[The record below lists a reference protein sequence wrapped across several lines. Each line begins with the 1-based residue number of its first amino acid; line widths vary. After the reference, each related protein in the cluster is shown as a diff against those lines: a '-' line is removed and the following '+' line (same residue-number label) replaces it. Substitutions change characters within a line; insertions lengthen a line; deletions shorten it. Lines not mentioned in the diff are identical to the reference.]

1 MTSVSRTKPKCLIV
15 EDDEDCRWIVM
26 RSLMKLEFDCEVAK
40 DGVQAL
46 QILAHDECHVV
57 VTDLKM
63 PNKHGFS
70 LAAEIKQG
78 SNPPAVVVYTGVEE
92 PKLVT
97 QLYAL
102 GVDDVCIK
110 PISPDVLAAK
120 IKAVYLRW
128 LESRRGAGKAE
139 GPELQAGA
147 PSAAASGQ
155 QRSPTTASSG
165 GSASSRRPAR
175 RIVKL
180 AAGAG

>member
-1 MTSVSRTKPKCLIV
+1 MTNRTGIKPKCLIV

-26 RSLMKLEFDCEVAK
+26 RALMKLEFDCEVAK
-40 DGVQAL
+40 DGIQAL
-46 QILAHDECHVV
+46 QVLAHDEYHVV

-70 LAAEIKQG
+70 LAAEIKQRPQ
-78 SNPPAVVVYTGVEE
+78 PPAVVVYTGVEE

-120 IKAVYLRW
+120 IKAVYNRW
-128 LESRRGAGKAE
+128 LQTHLNSPGGIKAAGPQPTRTP
-139 GPELQAGA
+139 GLQTQAH
-147 PSAAASGQ
+147 SASDRDTTE
-155 QRSPTTASSG
+155 QRS
-165 GSASSRRPAR
+165 AR
-175 RIVKL
+175 RIVRL
-180 AAGAG
+180 AARTG